1 MLKTKTQSLL
11 CTYDST
17 WKLKIIVLPIQRFK
31 SQVTVVLFQDL
42 LKRILQ

>member
-11 CTYDST
+11 FTYDNT
-17 WKLKIIVLPIQRFK
+17 WKLKIIVLPQQFFK
-31 SQVTVVLFQDL
+31 TQARGVLFQDR